1 MLSLFKKVGEAV
13 KAVKPDVLLST
24 EYPVD
29 YFSIH
34 FNHALFQPFEELVW
48 HSMKAPSPLNV
59 ALPHYRVDSWYG
71 GSVSQAMQL
80 LPMSNSRDKQWH
92 ETRHAIRSLFHDGEI
107 MPDPTLSRADAECR
121 RTRKAEGDLLL
132 LVRPDAPENPRWN
145 LTDYHTTGELPLK
158 ADRVQTTVS
167 LPLEYEP
174 SEVFELDVKE
184 GTVKALPFAYD
195 GATLTLRTESNF
207 CAIVIRREKGAAYI
221 ECHAEKKE
229 SGAIEMTMT
238 SPSLT
243 APVPAVLTV
252 EGLAGAEAIPVMVP
266 GKARIDIPKG
276 ATPGLYLAFVE
287 GEGVVSALKVLEV
300 AKN

>member
-1 MLSLFKKVGEAV
+1 MLSLFTKVAAAV

-71 GSVSQAMQL
+71 GSLSQAMQL
-80 LPMSNSRDKQWH
+80 LPMSNTSDIPWH
-92 ETRHAIRSLFHDGEI
+92 ETRYAVKELFHDGEI
-107 MPDPTLSRADAECR
+107 MPDPALSRADAECR
-121 RTRKAEGDLLL
+121 RTRQAEGDLLL
-132 LVRPDAPENPRWN
+132 LTRPDAPENPRWN
-145 LTDYHTTGELPLK
+145 IIKHATTGELPLK
-158 ADRVQTTVS
+158 GDQVQTVVT

-174 SEVFELDVKE
+174 AEIFELDVKR

-195 GATLTLRTESNF
+195 GATLTVRTESNF
-207 CAIVIRREKGAAYI
+207 CAIVIRREKGAAYL
-221 ECHAEKKE
+221 ECRAEKKE
-229 SGAIEMTMT
+229 SGAIELTVT

-252 EGLAGAEAIPVMVP
+252 EGFDGMEAVPVTVP
-266 GKARIDIPKG
+266 GKIRIDAPRG
-276 ATPGLYLAFVE
+276 VTPGLYRAILT
-287 GEGVVSALKVLEV
+287 GEDINPTLKILKV
-300 AKN
+300 